1 MPPDTASPVG
11 TDVVL
16 RALADPHRRE
26 IVRLVRDTELPAG
39 QIAMHFTLT
48 QQAVS
53 QHLTVLK
60 RAGLLEE
67 RREGTRRLYRFQP
80 ASLEPVRDDA
90 RRVLAGRAGPPQAC
104 GRTRSSEAGSA
115 GLVTEPV
122 TAIVRIAAPPA
133 VVFPYFTDPALAVK
147 WIADAAYLDARPG
160 GTFSVD
166 VQGNPAR
173 GRVRRDRP
181 APSRRLHVGHRGAGR
196 LPTGQQ
202 YRPGRPCRRTVTRP
216 S

>member
-1 MPPDTASPVG
+1 MPTGPDIASPAG

-26 IVRLVRDTELPAG
+26 IMRLIQDTELPAG
-39 QIAMHFTLT
+39 QIAAHFTLT

-80 ASLEPVRDDA
+80 ASLEPVREMLDEFWPDA
-90 RRVLAGRAGPPQAC
+90 LQRLKRVVEREHPKRGAR
-104 GRTRSSEAGSA
+104 GS
-115 GLVTEPV
+115 VTEPV
-122 TAIVRIAAPPA
+122 TASVRIAAPPE

-147 WIADAAYLDARPG
+147 WIANTAYLDALPRRHARHRRARQPG
-160 GTFSVD
+160 
-166 VQGNPAR
+166 AR
-173 GRVRRDRP
+173 RVRRGRP
-181 APSRRLHVGHRGAGR
+181 ASARRLHVGH
-196 LPTGQQ
+196 
-202 YRPGRPCRRTVTRP
+202 
-216 S
+216 